1 MFPLKPPYF
10 VRGFPSHK
18 KGGLCDAFCSCETP
32 CHISW
37 GVGPRGRYVKR
48 PWQIQPSKV
57 KGKNGELTTKNER
70 FRILFRI
77 DGYWWIWILIYDG
90 FWYNHANV
98 GIYGGY
104 LYLGNVNQPL
114 ERLLQYPPDNEMN
127 RIVYRIVGMLINQLY
142 GDAAGDANFNS
153 IPVLP
158 GDTVVFDFHGIGRTC
173 GKPILSTKKKWKAK
187 CMDTIHSEWVL
198 TSSLSSLVHPH
209 PVHHPVWNL
218 LLH

>member
-1 MFPLKPPYF
+1 MRSAAAKRRATS
-10 VRGFPSHK
+10 V
-18 KGGLCDAFCSCETP
+18 E
-32 CHISW
+32 

-158 GDTVVFDFHGIGRTC
+158 GDTVVFDFHGIGRIC